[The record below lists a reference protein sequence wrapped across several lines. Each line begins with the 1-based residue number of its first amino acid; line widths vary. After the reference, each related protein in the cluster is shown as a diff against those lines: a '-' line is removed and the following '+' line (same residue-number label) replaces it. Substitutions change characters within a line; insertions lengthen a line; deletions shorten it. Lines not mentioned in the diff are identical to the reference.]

1 MWLIKFIIDNFN
13 TFVTIAGF
21 IVTYFL
27 TKKNFKDEI
36 IKNKISV
43 NVENVKELPYRICKI
58 MDRSIMMLNI
68 DKENIE
74 EKEKKTKKEKSQE
87 SLNEEFVDILSNV
100 LCYGSKDAVDISIKM
115 QTLAYSM
122 NYNRDKKISY
132 DALAVYSLLI
142 TQIKYDLTSEIIS
155 PESWFKLRLT
165 DYSKTRPQIVS
176 SINRIVDELNL
187 NKKFKV
193 EL

>member
-1 MWLIKFIIDNFN
+1 MIEFIEFIKDNF
-13 TFVTIAGF
+13 VTVLGF
-21 IVTYFL
+21 IVTYLL

-43 NVENVKELPYRICKI
+43 NVEIVRMLPYRICKI
-58 MDRSIMMLNI
+58 IDSYIMILNI

-74 EKEKKTKKEKSQE
+74 EEEKKTKKEKYQE
-87 SLNEEFVDILSNV
+87 DLNKEFVDILSNV
-100 LCYGSKDAVDISIKM
+100 LCYGSKDAIDIAIKM
-115 QTLAYSM
+115 QTLSYSM
-122 NYNRDKKISY
+122 NYSKDKKIDY
-132 DALAVYSLLI
+132 DLLVVYSLLI

-165 DYSKTRPQIVS
+165 NYSKTRPQIVS
-176 SINRIVDELNL
+176 SINKIVDELNL

>member
-21 IVTYFL
+21 IVTYIL

-43 NVENVKELPYRICKI
+43 NVENVRELPYRICKI
-58 MDRSIMMLNI
+58 MDCYIMILNI

-74 EKEKKTKKEKSQE
+74 EEEKKTKKEKYQE
-87 SLNEEFVDILSNV
+87 GLNEEFVDILSNV
-100 LCYGSKDAVDISIKM
+100 LCYGSKDAIDIAIKM
-115 QTLAYSM
+115 QTLSYSM
-122 NYNRDKKISY
+122 NYSKDEKIGY
-132 DALAVYSLLI
+132 DLLAVYSLLI

-165 DYSKTRPQIVS
+165 DYSKLDPKS
-176 SINRIVDELNL
+176 
-187 NKKFKV
+187 
-193 EL
+193 